1 MNENENENEKGNKIW
16 ALILETVDPVNRDD
30 LETALSKADASD
42 LEAQITGVLGVGV
55 VIRLT
60 VAGKKEGETA

>member
-1 MNENENENEKGNKIW
+1 MSENEKGNKIW

-60 VAGKKEGETA
+60 VAGKKEGEAA